1 MSRETPRM
9 KLDLTRGEVERL
21 HEEIGDL
28 PKSRVGP
35 KLLEFYRRLD
45 NVLRHE
51 TRGPSSNSNGGV
63 VVPMRGGG
71 KQ

>member
-1 MSRETPRM
+1 M

-51 TRGPSSNSNGGV
+51 TRETSSNSSGGV